1 MSATDTLQLG
11 SDPERQTRRPSPGMI
26 LAVVGFSVFVAA
38 DDLTVVSTMLRPIIG
53 DLGLVL
59 PDGLDDAAW
68 IVNAYL
74 IAFVAIMPIA
84 GRISDILGRRRTF
97 VAAYLLFLVGTIL
110 IPLSVE
116 FDEPFRWFLFGRI
129 LTAIGGGAMVP
140 VALAVVG
147 DVYPEGKRARALGTL
162 GAIETLGWVWGP
174 LYGAMLVRY
183 LTWQWQFWLN
193 IPFAIGG
200 LLLSWWALAGQDRP
214 AERPKLDWIGAT
226 LLTIALV
233 SLNLALLGGAEIQ
246 SVNGLDELTGGSGPD
261 LWWLFPLAT
270 AAGALFLV
278 QQSYSRHP
286 IFDPRLFRGRNLLI
300 ALIVNFVV
308 GAALVIAMVD
318 VPLFVNA
325 VELDLDRAA
334 VRAGWILSA
343 LTAAMALTS
352 YIGGRV
358 TERWWYRPPILLGV
372 AMSTA
377 AYAWMGA
384 TWTAE
389 TSYPVFAVQLALL
402 GGGFGL
408 TVAPTTSAVVDAAP
422 ADQRGAAAS
431 LVMVIRLMGLSVG
444 LSALTAWGLSR
455 FNDLRSTIDL
465 PPLTDPGFEDAV
477 IEAQERLTA
486 QAIAET
492 FTAAAVVIGAGLLA
506 TAVMRR
512 HHTHIA
518 HPAHPADDT
527 AHRGRSHGGHRHG
540 VDGPDSRR
548 PRRDRAEPRRTRP
561 QRDRRTAGDGRS
573 TTTRRTMRRTGPAR
587 PWSRWRPTATSADVA
602 ALMRRMN
609 VLVGLLAALLIG
621 AFVTIALLFG
631 RVAEAKD
638 DAAAARNDLALYA
651 AQDGS
656 GGDDAV
662 NAATAEELAVLRED
676 IQRVEAGA
684 ALYASQIDGFVEQIT
699 ELEPQITAGVD
710 DAIAGL
716 RDFGTSTI
724 SFDVKIDEVIPV
736 DTEVVIRR
744 TVEVPIKTDDPDQTR
759 TFDTTIRDR
768 HPARQHPARRERARQ
783 RRRADRPGG
792 RHPDRRDRADPGRVP
807 GPARRPDRDRRR
819 RHRTEESHRLA
830 GGGPRVTPG
839 RACPVSPAE
848 RTGPPRR
855 RPRRADRGPPARNG
869 DRGGARLA
877 TASQDGTTLAGCV
890 HHDS

>member
-1 MSATDTLQLG
+1 MALVSRMAATK
-11 SDPERQTRRPSPGMI
+11 R
-26 LAVVGFSVFVAA
+26 
-38 DDLTVVSTMLRPIIG
+38 
-53 DLGLVL
+53 
-59 PDGLDDAAW
+59 
-68 IVNAYL
+68 
-74 IAFVAIMPIA
+74 
-84 GRISDILGRRRTF
+84 
-97 VAAYLLFLVGTIL
+97 
-110 IPLSVE
+110 
-116 FDEPFRWFLFGRI
+116 
-129 LTAIGGGAMVP
+129 TAIGGGAMVP

-174 LYGAMLVRY
+174 LYGAMLVRF

-214 AERPKLDWIGAT
+214 TERPKLDWIGAT
-226 LLTIALV
+226 LLTVALV

-246 SVNGLDELTGGSGPD
+246 SVNGLDELTGGGGPD

-270 AAGALFLV
+270 AAGALFLI

-286 IFDPRLFRGRNLLI
+286 IFDPRLFRGRNLII

-325 VELDLDRAA
+325 VEIDLERAA
-334 VRAGWILSA
+334 VYSGWILSA
-343 LTAAMALTS
+343 LTAAMAFTS
-352 YIGGRV
+352 YVGGRV
-358 TERWWYRPPILLGV
+358 TERWWYRPPILLGL

-384 TWTAE
+384 TWSAE

-512 HHTHIA
+512 HRTHIA
-518 HPAHPADDT
+518 HPADTADDRARRADHMEDTDMASMDPNHDDRDELEQSLGALARDET
-527 AHRGRSHGGHRHG
+527 AELPA
-540 VDGPDSRR
+540 VDGDDDAPDDATDGTGA
-548 PRRDRAEPRRTRP
+548 PLEPV
-561 QRDRRTAGDGRS
+561 AS
-573 TTTRRTMRRTGPAR
+573 A
-587 PWSRWRPTATSADVA
+587 ATSADVA

-621 AFVTIALLFG
+621 AFITIALLFG

-656 GGDDAV
+656 GDDDAV
-662 NAATAEELAVLRED
+662 NAATAEELAALRAD
-676 IQRVEAGA
+676 IERVEAGA

-710 DAIAGL
+710 EAIAGL

-724 SFDVKIDEVIPV
+724 AFDVNIDEVIPV

-744 TVEVPIKTDDPDQTR
+744 TVEVPIKTSIPIDQ
-759 TFDTTIRDR
+759 TFDTTIEIDT
-768 HPARQHPARRERARQ
+768 PLGNIPL
-783 RRRADRPGG
+783 DVT
-792 RHPDRRDRADPGRVP
+792 VP
-807 GPARRPDRDRRR
+807 VNVDVPIDLVVDIPIDETVPIQDEFPVQLDVPIAIDVGD
-819 RHRTEESHRLA
+819 TELRNLTDSLATGLESLQEVLA
-830 GGGPRVTPG
+830 GLSG
-839 RACPVSPAE
+839 
-848 RTGPPRR
+848 
-855 RPRRADRGPPARNG
+855 
-869 DRGGARLA
+869 
-877 TASQDGTTLAGCV
+877 
-890 HHDS
+890 